1 MRPERASL
9 ILALGVMALSGWAA
23 LSAFAWP
30 LKAALFPLVISVPLF
45 FLAAAELAWG
55 LLGKRVDAE
64 ASTLAV
70 GPRKTAIAV
79 GWILGFFAAI
89 VLFGFPIAVALF
101 VFVYLK
107 VQGRESW
114 PFSIVFTAVV
124 WGIFYGLFEYLLH
137 LPFGAGWLMWWR

>member
-9 ILALGVMALSGWAA
+9 ALALGVMALSGWAA
-23 LSAFAWP
+23 LSALAWP

-45 FLAAAELAWG
+45 CLAAAELAWG
-55 LLGKRVDAE
+55 LLGRRGAAE
-64 ASTLAV
+64 ESPLAV
-70 GPRKTAIAV
+70 APRKTALAV

-89 VLFGFPIAVALF
+89 VLLGFPIAVALF

-107 VQGRESW
+107 FQGRESW
-114 PFSIVFTAVV
+114 LFSIVFTAVV

-137 LPFGAGWLMWWR
+137 LPFGAGWLMP